1 MRKMFKRWQVLG
13 KSMAVK
19 TAIAFTLVLSLV
31 ALPLPGAMGWV
42 QGEAEA
48 APPEQPT
55 RPELNPGWLAD
66 GAFNFATSTPPG
78 QKKRRGLAGSV
89 ASVATSTVAT
99 ILTIP
104 AKFGDVQVLVTED
117 TIIHSPF
124 YDDLTAEDLDGYRLA
139 IHFAKGENE
148 DGTRTALRI
157 MVIPSKAARTHS
169 RGVIKAK
176 KGGDDGEFEIE
187 GDDGEIIELGDDAG
201 DGDLEEGDDVI
212 VVTQTVID
220 GEGDGEGEDDG
231 SGPGK
236 PKKIARGLQKSSKI
250 FERLERFTDRLA
262 QLGDS
267 PKAEKLRARVEKF
280 KARHLERFN
289 DINTRFSDE
298 DSQNR
303 GQGKG
308 RPVNVG
314 STDFGPSDDGGD
326 DDKQNRGR
334 NRGRSGDLFPQDDDG
349 DEEKR
354 GKGKG
359 RNSGKRVGGN

>member
-1 MRKMFKRWQVLG
+1 M
-13 KSMAVK
+13 
-19 TAIAFTLVLSLV
+19 
-31 ALPLPGAMGWV
+31 
-42 QGEAEA
+42 
-48 APPEQPT
+48 
-55 RPELNPGWLAD
+55 
-66 GAFNFATSTPPG
+66 
-78 QKKRRGLAGSV
+78 
-89 ASVATSTVAT
+89 
-99 ILTIP
+99 
-104 AKFGDVQVLVTED
+104 VTED

-139 IHFAKGENE
+139 IHFEKGENE

-176 KGGDDGEFEIE
+176 NGGDDGEFEIE

-220 GEGDGEGEDDG
+220 GEVEGEDDG
-231 SGPGK
+231 NGPGK

-250 FERLERFTDRLA
+250 FERLDRISDRLA

-267 PKAEKLRARVEKF
+267 PATEKLKARVAKF
-280 KARHLERFN
+280 KAKHVERFN
-289 DINTRFSDE
+289 DLNDRFSDE
-298 DSQNR
+298 DSSNR
-303 GQGKG
+303 GRGKG

-314 STDFGPSDDGGD
+314 STDFGPSDDGDD

-334 NRGRSGDLFPQDDDG
+334 NRGRSGDLFPQGDDGDDEDSDDG

-359 RNSGKRVGGN
+359 RNFGKRVEGN